1 MRQIITINRLSIVY
15 TIEKDQPICLT
26 YQNSENNRIHK
37 VGMNCVTQN
46 FYIHLFIQIKVYLNI
61 WWRNQ
66 NKY

>member
-15 TIEKDQPICLT
+15 RIEKDQPICLMC
-26 YQNSENNRIHK
+26 QNSENNRIHK
-37 VGMNCVTQN
+37 VGMNCVTQYC
-46 FYIHLFIQIKVYLNI
+46 YIHLFIQIKVYLNI